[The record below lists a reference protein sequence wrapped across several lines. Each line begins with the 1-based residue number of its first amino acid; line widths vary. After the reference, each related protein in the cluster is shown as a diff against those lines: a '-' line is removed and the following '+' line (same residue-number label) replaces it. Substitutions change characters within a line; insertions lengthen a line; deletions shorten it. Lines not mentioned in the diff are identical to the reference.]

1 MATNLALQLQVIE
14 PDTDLNS
21 IMIGNSRYSDDIWDL
36 RPFITAKSTK
46 ESQKY
51 IRFEYISDADMKKTV
66 KQYAYFKLGKTK
78 PKTVRDYINGKFPM
92 FIEYCSINGI
102 HSFADVT
109 LEDYLNFN
117 LWMKDEKKVA
127 TGTGFSTCHAV
138 EEIIRIGQIK
148 GWNVPQFHLPKT
160 ETANQLWNTKK
171 SMRTNKTKPIPE
183 DVFDK
188 ILYHAVHDEKDALTK
203 AGIIIQSQ
211 TGLRINEVLSIQEGC
226 VKRTSDGYDYMEVT
240 LGKTE
245 KGEPIIHKVFINGLV
260 KNAIAE
266 LTEHTAEL
274 RKESGLKELFLCR
287 IKSQNNKIAPYT
299 ETHWNDKKLRYFI
312 ERHDIRDNKGDLYPL
327 TSHQF
332 RSTFVRELIKRK
344 VPIAM
349 IMKQYSHISIEMT
362 AHYLTLQEEEVKEIY
377 SDMILSPES
386 KIAGLRAKEIKGK
399 LDDLFH
405 GKTEDEIDDVIS
417 GLAKTMSFNPLPT
430 GVCLYDFRRGNCTDG
445 DGCFFY
451 NCPNYITEVQ
461 FYPILKDEL
470 DLLEKEMA
478 RLKELGQ
485 EPAYQVQA
493 VKYKYLK
500 PLVES
505 LEVQLNGKESVDCQ
519 HFFRQ
524 IFLGYFSDIV
534 QAFDTLRKNVCGD
547 DYTSLHNPIVLSS
560 VLPAYGMF
568 HSIQILFL

>member
-21 IMIGNSRYSDDIWDL
+21 IMIGNSRYSDDVWDL
-36 RPFITAKSTK
+36 RPFITAKTTK

-51 IRFEYISDADMKKTV
+51 IRFEYISDADMKETV
-66 KQYAYFKLGKTK
+66 KQYTYYKLGKMK
-78 PKTVRDYINGKFPM
+78 PQTVRGYINSSLPM
-92 FIEYCSINGI
+92 FIEYCSLNGI

-109 LEDYLNFN
+109 LENYLNFN

-127 TGTGFSTCHAV
+127 TSTGNSACHVV

-160 ETANQLWNTKK
+160 ETACQLWPVQKTMK
-171 SMRTNKTKPIPE
+171 TNKTKPIPE
-183 DVFDK
+183 DVFDN
-188 ILYHAVHDEKDALTK
+188 ILYHALHDEKDVLTK

-211 TGLRINEVLSIQEGC
+211 TGLRISEVLSIQEGC
-226 VKRTSDGYDYMEVT
+226 VKHTLDGYDYMEVT

-245 KGEPIIHKVFINGLV
+245 KGEPIIHKVFINDLV
-260 KNAIAE
+260 KDTIAE
-266 LTEHTAEL
+266 LSEYTAEL
-274 RKESGLKELFLCR
+274 RKESGLKELFLHKVKR
-287 IKSQNNKIAPYT
+287 YSNKIYLMPIDT
-299 ETHWNDKKLRYFI
+299 WNDLKLKTFI
-312 ERHDIRDNKGDLYPL
+312 QRHDIRDNKGELYPL

-332 RSTFVRELIKRK
+332 RATFVRELIKKK

-349 IMKQYSHISIEMT
+349 IMKQYSHVSIEMT

-386 KIAGLRAKEIKGK
+386 RIAGLRAKEIKGK

-405 GKTEDEIDDVIS
+405 GKTEAEIDDVITD
-417 GLAKTMSFNPLPT
+417 LAKTMSFNPLPT

-478 RLKELGQ
+478 RLKELGHEREWQ
-485 EPAYQVQA
+485 KQYI
-493 VKYKYLK
+493 KYKYLK

-505 LEVQLNGKESVDCQ
+505 LEVQLNGKESV
-519 HFFRQ
+519 
-524 IFLGYFSDIV
+524 G
-534 QAFDTLRKNVCGD
+534 
-547 DYTSLHNPIVLSS
+547 
-560 VLPAYGMF
+560 
-568 HSIQILFL
+568 

>member
-1 MATNLALQLQVIE
+1 MATSVGLQLQVIE

-36 RPFITAKSTK
+36 RAFITAKTFN
-46 ESQKY
+46 ESHKY
-51 IRFEYISDADMKKTV
+51 IRFEFISDADMKETV
-66 KQYAYFKLGKTK
+66 KQYTYYKLGKNK
-78 PKTVRDYINGKFPM
+78 PQTVRTYINSYLPM
-92 FIEYCSINGI
+92 FIEYCSLNGI
-102 HSFADVT
+102 HSFADTT

-117 LWMKDEKKVA
+117 LWIKDEKKVA
-127 TGTGFSTCHAV
+127 TGTGFHTCHVV

-148 GWNVPQFHLPKT
+148 GWNVPRFHLPKT
-160 ETANQLWNTKK
+160 ETAHQLWNTRK
-171 SMRTNKTKPIPE
+171 SMKFNKTKPIPE

-188 ILYHAVHDEKDALTK
+188 ILYHAVHDEKDVLTK
-203 AGIIIQSQ
+203 ACIIIQSQ

-226 VKRTSDGYDYMEVT
+226 VKRTLDGYDYMEMT

-245 KGEPIIHKVFINGLV
+245 KGEPIIHKVFINDLV
-260 KNAIAE
+260 KDAIAE
-266 LTEHTAEL
+266 LVEYTAEL
-274 RKESGLKELFLCR
+274 RKESGLKELFLCKN
-287 IKSQNNKIAPYT
+287 KSKGNLIDVYNS
-299 ETHWNDKKLRYFI
+299 DRFGLRKYNRFI
-312 ERHDIRDNKGDLYPL
+312 EKYDIRDNKGELYPL

-332 RSTFVRELIKRK
+332 RATFVRELIKRK

-349 IMKQYSHISIEMT
+349 IMKQYSHVSIEMT

-405 GKTEDEIDDVIS
+405 GKTEVEIDDVITD
-417 GLAKTMSFNPLPT
+417 LAKTMSFNPLPT

-461 FYPILKDEL
+461 FYPILKNEL

-505 LEVQLNGKESVDCQ
+505 LEVQLNDKESV
-519 HFFRQ
+519 
-524 IFLGYFSDIV
+524 G
-534 QAFDTLRKNVCGD
+534 
-547 DYTSLHNPIVLSS
+547 
-560 VLPAYGMF
+560 
-568 HSIQILFL
+568 

>member
-21 IMIGNSRYSDDIWDL
+21 IMIGNSRYSDDVWDL
-36 RPFITAKSTK
+36 RPFITAKTTK

-51 IRFEYISDADMKKTV
+51 IRFEYIYDADIKETV
-66 KQYAYFKLGKTK
+66 KQYAYYKLGKVK
-78 PKTVRDYINGKFPM
+78 PQTVREYINSSLPM
-92 FIEYCSINGI
+92 FIEFCSLNGI
-102 HSFADVT
+102 HNFADVT
-109 LEDYLNFN
+109 LENYLNFN

-127 TGTGFSTCHAV
+127 MQTGFMSCHMV

-148 GWNVPQFHLPKT
+148 GWDVPQFHLPKT
-160 ETANQLWNTKK
+160 ETANQLWNRKK
-171 SMRTNKTKPIPE
+171 SMKTNKTKPIPE

-188 ILYHAVHDEKDALTK
+188 ILYHAVHDEKDILTK

-245 KGEPIIHKVFINGLV
+245 KGEPIIHKVFINELV
-260 KNAIAE
+260 KDSIIE
-266 LTEHTAEL
+266 LSEYTAEL
-274 RKESGLKELFLCR
+274 RKESGLKELFIQR
-287 IKSQNNKIAPYT
+287 IT
-299 ETHWNDKKLRYFI
+299 KKHNAIDVLAKDGYQAYKLNPFIKRY
-312 ERHDIRDNKGDLYPL
+312 DIRDNKGELYPL

-332 RSTFVRELIKRK
+332 RATFVRELIKRK

-349 IMKQYSHISIEMT
+349 IMKQYSHVSIEMT

-405 GKTEDEIDDVIS
+405 GKTEDEIDDVIT

-505 LEVQLNGKESVDCQ
+505 LEVQLNV
-519 HFFRQ
+519 
-524 IFLGYFSDIV
+524 
-534 QAFDTLRKNVCGD
+534 
-547 DYTSLHNPIVLSS
+547 
-560 VLPAYGMF
+560 
-568 HSIQILFL
+568 

>member
-21 IMIGNSRYSDDIWDL
+21 IMIGNSRYSDDVWDL
-36 RPFITAKSTK
+36 RPFITAKSIN
-46 ESQKY
+46 ESKKY
-51 IRFEYISDADMKKTV
+51 IRFEYISDTDMKETV
-66 KQYAYFKLGKTK
+66 KQYAYYKLGKTK
-78 PKTVRDYINGKFPM
+78 SQTIRNYINGYLPM
-92 FIEYCSINGI
+92 FIEYCSLNGI

-127 TGTGFSTCHAV
+127 TGTGFNICHV
-138 EEIIRIGQIK
+138 VQEIICIGQIK
-148 GWNVPQFHLPKT
+148 GWNVPLFHLPKAK
-160 ETANQLWNTKK
+160 TANQLWPTQR

-183 DVFDK
+183 DIFDK
-188 ILYHAVHDEKDALTK
+188 ILYHAVHDEKDVLTK

-245 KGEPIIHKVFINGLV
+245 KGEPIIHKVFINDLV
-260 KNAIAE
+260 KDTIAE
-266 LTEHTAEL
+266 LSEYTAEL
-274 RKESGLKELFLCR
+274 RKESGLEDLFLC
-287 IKSQNNKIAPYT
+287 KSRKKGNSIAVYS
-299 ETHWNDKKLRYFI
+299 EDKWNVRKLHPFI
-312 ERHDIRDNKGDLYPL
+312 ERHDIRDNKGELYPL

-332 RSTFVRELIKRK
+332 RATFVRELIKRK

-349 IMKQYSHISIEMT
+349 IMKQYSHVSIEMT

-405 GKTEDEIDDVIS
+405 GKTEAEIDNVITD
-417 GLAKTMSFNPLPT
+417 LAKTMSFNPLPT

-478 RLKELGQ
+478 RLKELGHEREWQ
-485 EPAYQVQA
+485 KQYI
-493 VKYKYLK
+493 KYKYLK
-500 PLVES
+500 ALVES
-505 LEVQLNGKESVDCQ
+505 LEVQLNDKESV
-519 HFFRQ
+519 
-524 IFLGYFSDIV
+524 G
-534 QAFDTLRKNVCGD
+534 
-547 DYTSLHNPIVLSS
+547 
-560 VLPAYGMF
+560 
-568 HSIQILFL
+568 

>member
-21 IMIGNSRYSDDIWDL
+21 IMIGNSNYNDDVWDL
-36 RPFITAKSTK
+36 RPFITAKSTE
-46 ESQKY
+46 ESHKY
-51 IRFEYISDADMKKTV
+51 IRFEYIADVDMKETV
-66 KQYAYFKLGKTK
+66 KQYAYYKLGKTK
-78 PKTVRDYINGKFPM
+78 PQTVREYINGKLPM
-92 FIEYCSINGI
+92 FIEYCAINGI

-109 LEDYLNFN
+109 FEDYLNFN
-117 LWMKDEKKVA
+117 LWMKNDKKVA
-127 TGTGFSTCHAV
+127 VSTGNHSCHVV

-148 GWNVPQFHLPKT
+148 GWNVPAFHLPKT

-171 SMRTNKTKPIPE
+171 SMKTNKTKPIPE

-188 ILYHAVHDEKDALTK
+188 ILYHAVHDENNVLTK
-203 AGIIIQSQ
+203 SGIIIQSQ
-211 TGLRINEVLSIQEGC
+211 TGLRISEVLSIQEDC

-245 KGEPIIHKVFINGLV
+245 KGEPIIHKVFINELV
-260 KNAIAE
+260 KNTIKE
-266 LTEHTAEL
+266 LSDFTEPL
-274 RKESGLKELFLCR
+274 RKESGLKELFLVKNHGIR
-287 IKSQNNKIAPYT
+287 VLNVTKWNEKRL
-299 ETHWNDKKLRYFI
+299 THFI
-312 ERHDIRDNKGDLYPL
+312 ERWGIRDNKGELYPL
-327 TSHQF
+327 TSHKF
-332 RSTFVRELIKRK
+332 RATFVRELIKRK

-349 IMKQYSHISIEMT
+349 IMKQYSHVSIEMT

-377 SDMILSPES
+377 SNMILSPES

-405 GKTEDEIDDVIS
+405 GKTEDEIDDVITD
-417 GLAKTMSFNPLPT
+417 LAKTMSFNPLPT

-505 LEVQLNGKESVDCQ
+505 LEVQLNGKESV
-519 HFFRQ
+519 
-524 IFLGYFSDIV
+524 G
-534 QAFDTLRKNVCGD
+534 
-547 DYTSLHNPIVLSS
+547 
-560 VLPAYGMF
+560 
-568 HSIQILFL
+568 

>member
-78 PKTVRDYINGKFPM
+78 PKTVRDYINTSLPQ
-92 FIEYCSINGI
+92 FIEYCSTNGI

-127 TGTGFSTCHAV
+127 MQTGFMSCHVV

-148 GWNVPQFHLPKT
+148 GWNVPRFHFPKT

-171 SMRTNKTKPIPE
+171 SMKTNKTKPIPE

-188 ILYHAVHDEKDALTK
+188 ILYHAVHDEKDVLTK

-245 KGEPIIHKVFINGLV
+245 KGEPIIHKVFINELV
-260 KNAIAE
+260 KDSITE
-266 LTEHTAEL
+266 LSEYTAEL
-274 RKESGLKELFLCR
+274 RKESGLKELFVIRYHGIRALNVT
-287 IKSQNNKIAPYT
+287 K
-299 ETHWNDKKLRYFI
+299 WNGNRLSHFI
-312 ERHDIRDNKGDLYPL
+312 ERYDIRDNKGELYPL

-332 RSTFVRELIKRK
+332 RATFVRELIKRK

-349 IMKQYSHISIEMT
+349 IMKQYSHVSIEMT

-405 GKTEDEIDDVIS
+405 GKTEDEINEVIT

-505 LEVQLNGKESVDCQ
+505 LEVQLNV
-519 HFFRQ
+519 
-524 IFLGYFSDIV
+524 
-534 QAFDTLRKNVCGD
+534 
-547 DYTSLHNPIVLSS
+547 
-560 VLPAYGMF
+560 
-568 HSIQILFL
+568 

>member
-1 MATNLALQLQVIE
+1 MATILALQLQVIE

-21 IMIGNSRYSDDIWDL
+21 IMIGNSRYSDDVWDL

-46 ESQKY
+46 ESHKY
-51 IRFEYISDADMKKTV
+51 IRFEYISDADMKGTV
-66 KQYAYFKLGKTK
+66 KQYTYFKLGKTK
-78 PKTVRDYINGKFPM
+78 PQTVRGYINSKLPI
-92 FIEYCSINGI
+92 FIEYCSLNGI
-102 HSFADVT
+102 HSFADLT

-127 TGTGFSTCHAV
+127 QGTGQLSCHV
-138 EEIIRIGQIK
+138 LEEIIRIGQIK
-148 GWNVPQFHLPKT
+148 RWNVPQFHLPKT
-160 ETANQLWNTKK
+160 ETANQLWNRKQSMK
-171 SMRTNKTKPIPE
+171 SNKTKPIPE
-183 DVFDK
+183 EVFDK
-188 ILYHAVHDEKDALTK
+188 ILYHAVHDEMDVLTK
-203 AGIIIQSQ
+203 ACIIIQSQ

-226 VKRTSDGYDYMEVT
+226 VKRTSDGYDYMELR

-245 KGEPIIHKVFINGLV
+245 KGEPIIHKVFINDLV
-260 KNAIAE
+260 KDSIAE
-266 LTEHTAEL
+266 LSEYTAEL
-274 RKESGLKELFLCR
+274 RKESGLKELF
-287 IKSQNNKIAPYT
+287 IHKV
-299 ETHWNDKKLRYFI
+299 KKKHNAADILAKDGYQACKLNRFI
-312 ERHDIRDNKGDLYPL
+312 ERWDIRDNKGELYPL

-332 RSTFVRELIKRK
+332 RATFVRELIKRK

-349 IMKQYSHISIEMT
+349 IMKQYSHVSIEMT

-386 KIAGLRAKEIKGK
+386 KIAGFCAKEIKSK

-405 GKTEDEIDDVIS
+405 GKTEAEIDDVITD
-417 GLAKTMSFNPLPT
+417 LAKTMSFNPLPT

-451 NCPNYITEVQ
+451 NCPNYITEVH

-470 DLLEKEMA
+470 DLLEKEMT

-505 LEVQLNGKESVDCQ
+505 LEVQLNGKESV
-519 HFFRQ
+519 
-524 IFLGYFSDIV
+524 G
-534 QAFDTLRKNVCGD
+534 
-547 DYTSLHNPIVLSS
+547 
-560 VLPAYGMF
+560 
-568 HSIQILFL
+568 

>member
-1 MATNLALQLQVIE
+1 METNLALQLQVIE
-14 PDTDLNS
+14 PNTDLSS
-21 IMIGNSRYSDDIWDL
+21 IMIGNSRYSDDAWDL
-36 RPFITAKSTK
+36 RPFITAKTTN
-46 ESQKY
+46 ESHKY
-51 IRFEYISDADMKKTV
+51 IRFEYISDVDMKETV
-66 KQYAYFKLGKTK
+66 KQYAYYKLGKSK
-78 PKTVRDYINGKFPM
+78 PKTVRVYINGSLPM

-102 HSFADVT
+102 HSFADIT

-127 TGTGFSTCHAV
+127 TGTGFITCHVV

-171 SMRTNKTKPIPE
+171 SMKTNKTKPIPE

-188 ILYHAVHDEKDALTK
+188 ILYHAIHDEKDVLTK

-245 KGEPIIHKVFINGLV
+245 KGEPIIHKVFINNLV
-260 KNAIAE
+260 KDAIAE
-266 LTEHTAEL
+266 LSEYTAEL
-274 RKESGLKELFLCR
+274 RKESGLKELFLCKNR
-287 IKSQNNKIAPYT
+287 NKGNLIDVYNSDRFGLRKYNAFIKKY
-299 ETHWNDKKLRYFI
+299 
-312 ERHDIRDNKGDLYPL
+312 DIRDNKGELYQL
-327 TSHQF
+327 ASHQF
-332 RSTFVRELIKRK
+332 RATFVRELIKRK

-349 IMKQYSHISIEMT
+349 IMKQYSHVSIEMT

-405 GKTEDEIDDVIS
+405 GKTEDEINGVITD
-417 GLAKTMSFNPLPT
+417 LAKTMSFNPLPT

-478 RLKELGQ
+478 RLKELGHEREWQ
-485 EPAYQVQA
+485 KQYI
-493 VKYKYLK
+493 KYKYLK

-505 LEVQLNGKESVDCQ
+505 LEVQLNGKESV
-519 HFFRQ
+519 
-524 IFLGYFSDIV
+524 G
-534 QAFDTLRKNVCGD
+534 
-547 DYTSLHNPIVLSS
+547 
-560 VLPAYGMF
+560 
-568 HSIQILFL
+568 

>member
-21 IMIGNSRYSDDIWDL
+21 IMIGNSRYSDDVWDL
-36 RPFITAKSTK
+36 RPFITAKTTK

-51 IRFEYISDADMKKTV
+51 IRFEYIYDADIKETV
-66 KQYAYFKLGKTK
+66 KQYAYYKLGKVK
-78 PKTVRDYINGKFPM
+78 PQTVREYINGSLPM
-92 FIEYCSINGI
+92 FIEFCSWNGI
-102 HSFADVT
+102 HNFADVT
-109 LEDYLNFN
+109 LENYLNFN

-127 TGTGFSTCHAV
+127 LQTGFMSCHVV

-160 ETANQLWNTKK
+160 ETSNQLWSTRK
-171 SMRTNKTKPIPE
+171 SMKSNKMKPIPE

-188 ILYHAVHDEKDALTK
+188 ILYHAVHDEKDVLTK

-245 KGEPIIHKVFINGLV
+245 KGESIIHKVFINELV
-260 KNAIAE
+260 KDTIAE
-266 LTEHTAEL
+266 LSEYTAKL
-274 RKESGLKELFLCR
+274 RKESGLKELFVIRNHGIRPL
-287 IKSQNNKIAPYT
+287 NNAKWVSKRLPSFV
-299 ETHWNDKKLRYFI
+299 K
-312 ERHDIRDNKGDLYPL
+312 RHDIRDNKGELYPL

-332 RSTFVRELIKRK
+332 RATFVRELIKRK
-344 VPIAM
+344 VPIAI
-349 IMKQYSHISIEMT
+349 IMKQYSHVSIEMT

-505 LEVQLNGKESVDCQ
+505 LEVQLNGKESV
-519 HFFRQ
+519 
-524 IFLGYFSDIV
+524 G
-534 QAFDTLRKNVCGD
+534 
-547 DYTSLHNPIVLSS
+547 
-560 VLPAYGMF
+560 
-568 HSIQILFL
+568 

>member
-1 MATNLALQLQVIE
+1 MVTNLQLQVIE

-21 IMIGNSRYSDDIWDL
+21 IMIGNSNYNDDVWDL
-36 RPFITAKSTK
+36 RPFITAKTTQ
-46 ESQKY
+46 ESLKY
-51 IRFEYISDADMKKTV
+51 IRFGYITDGDMKKTV
-66 KQYAYFKLGKTK
+66 KQYAYYKLGKIK
-78 PKTVRDYINGKFPM
+78 PQTVKNYINGHFPVFM
-92 FIEYCSINGI
+92 EYCSLNGI
-102 HSFADVT
+102 HSFSDVT
-109 LEDYLNFN
+109 LENYLNFN
-117 LWMKDEKKVA
+117 LWMKNDKKVA
-127 TGTGFSTCHAV
+127 TGTGLKICHVV

-148 GWNVPQFHLPKT
+148 GWNVPLFNLPKT

-188 ILYHAVHDEKDALTK
+188 ILYHALHDEKDVLTK
-203 AGIIIQSQ
+203 AGVIIQSQ

-245 KGEPIIHKVFINGLV
+245 KGEPVIHKVFVNEYV
-260 KNAIAE
+260 KKAVEE
-266 LTEHTAEL
+266 LSDFTEPL
-274 RKESGLKELFLCR
+274 RKESGLKELFLIR
-287 IKSQNNKIAPYT
+287 KRGIRVHSADNWSTQ
-299 ETHWNDKKLRYFI
+299 KLRHFI
-312 ERHDIRDNKGDLYPL
+312 ERWDIRDNKGELYPL
-327 TSHQF
+327 KSHQF
-332 RSTFVRELIKRK
+332 RATFVRELIKKK

-349 IMKQYSHISIEMT
+349 IMKQYSHVSIEMT

-377 SDMILSPES
+377 ADMILSPES

-399 LDDLFH
+399 LDNLFH
-405 GKTEDEIDDVIS
+405 GKTEMEIDDVITD
-417 GLAKTMSFNPLPT
+417 LAKTMSFNPLPT

-461 FYPILKDEL
+461 FYPVLKDEL

-505 LEVQLNGKESVDCQ
+505 LEVQLDGKESI
-519 HFFRQ
+519 R
-524 IFLGYFSDIV
+524 
-534 QAFDTLRKNVCGD
+534 
-547 DYTSLHNPIVLSS
+547 
-560 VLPAYGMF
+560 
-568 HSIQILFL
+568 

>member
-1 MATNLALQLQVIE
+1 METNLALQLQVIE
-14 PDTDLNS
+14 PNTDLSS
-21 IMIGNSRYSDDIWDL
+21 IMIGNSRYSDDAWDL
-36 RPFITAKSTK
+36 RPFITAKTTN
-46 ESQKY
+46 ESHKY
-51 IRFEYISDADMKKTV
+51 IRFEYISDVDMKETV
-66 KQYAYFKLGKTK
+66 KQYAYYKLGKSK
-78 PKTVRDYINGKFPM
+78 PKTVRVYINGSLPM

-102 HSFADVT
+102 HSFADIT

-127 TGTGFSTCHAV
+127 TGTGFRLCHVV

-171 SMRTNKTKPIPE
+171 SMKTNKTKPIPE

-188 ILYHAVHDEKDALTK
+188 ILYHAIHDEKDVLTK

-245 KGEPIIHKVFINGLV
+245 KGEPIIHKVFINNLV
-260 KNAIAE
+260 KDAIAE
-266 LTEHTAEL
+266 LSEYTAEL
-274 RKESGLKELFLCR
+274 RKESGLKELFLCKNR
-287 IKSQNNKIAPYT
+287 NKGNLIDVYNSDRFGLRKYNAFIKKY
-299 ETHWNDKKLRYFI
+299 
-312 ERHDIRDNKGDLYPL
+312 DIRDNKGELYQL
-327 TSHQF
+327 ASHQF
-332 RSTFVRELIKRK
+332 RATFVRELIKRK

-349 IMKQYSHISIEMT
+349 IMKQYSHVSIEMT

-405 GKTEDEIDDVIS
+405 GKTEDEINGVITD
-417 GLAKTMSFNPLPT
+417 LAKTMSFNPLPT

-505 LEVQLNGKESVDCQ
+505 LEVQLNV
-519 HFFRQ
+519 
-524 IFLGYFSDIV
+524 
-534 QAFDTLRKNVCGD
+534 
-547 DYTSLHNPIVLSS
+547 
-560 VLPAYGMF
+560 
-568 HSIQILFL
+568 